1 MYYLQLHLSIYKV
14 LGVLIVKSV
23 CLEFYR
29 LAMIINYHDCDTSL
43 YIILYIMYII
53 LYLLYLVIFCYFNCG
68 HSISTRVLLPMTLL
82 HG

>member
-1 MYYLQLHLSIYKV
+1 MYYLQLRLSIYKV

-43 YIILYIMYII
+43 YITLYYI
-53 LYLLYLVIFCYFNCG
+53 
-68 HSISTRVLLPMTLL
+68 
-82 HG
+82 

>member
-23 CLEFYR
+23 CLEFYI

-43 YIILYIMYII
+43 YNIIYYISILYYT
-53 LYLLYLVIFCYFNCG
+53 YY
-68 HSISTRVLLPMTLL
+68 T
-82 HG
+82 

>member
-43 YIILYIMYII
+43 YIIIYYISI
-53 LYLLYLVIFCYFNCG
+53 LYYTYY
-68 HSISTRVLLPMTLL
+68 T
-82 HG
+82 

>member
-1 MYYLQLHLSIYKV
+1 MYYLQLHLSIYRV

-43 YIILYIMYII
+43 YIIIYYISI
-53 LYLLYLVIFCYFNCG
+53 LYYTYY
-68 HSISTRVLLPMTLL
+68 T
-82 HG
+82 

>member
-43 YIILYIMYII
+43 YVIIYYISILYYT
-53 LYLLYLVIFCYFNCG
+53 YY
-68 HSISTRVLLPMTLL
+68 T
-82 HG
+82 

>member
-1 MYYLQLHLSIYKV
+1 MNYLQLLLSIYKV

-43 YIILYIMYII
+43 YVI